1 MKHAQHLALVA
12 CLLMVTAAAA
22 APQTVALT
30 PPEEVGLSAERL
42 QRIDDK
48 LTEYVDRGL
57 IAGAVVGVA
66 RRGKVVRLDAV
77 GMADIAQHRQMR
89 TDVIFRIASMTK
101 PIVTVAALT
110 LYEEGRLGLDDP
122 VSKYVPEFKRLKVY
136 SSMTKEGLAAKRE
149 MTIRDLLTHTSGL
162 TYGLF
167 GETPVDSAYRA
178 ANLTAGTLRD
188 LVRKLSELPLLHQP
202 GERWEYSWSTDVL
215 GYVIETVSHQPLD
228 EFLAQR
234 VLLPLGMR
242 STGFY
247 VAPDQ
252 RSRLAA
258 MYNLSSSGHLEP
270 LADPRDSRPVFL
282 SGGGGLVST
291 AADYLRFSQM
301 LLNKGSLDGI
311 HLLNASTV
319 DLMTR
324 NHIAA
329 AALPLHSSLKELD
342 DYVQGYGFGFGVRV
356 LLDRGRLGT
365 GSNGAFGWSGARN
378 TFVWVDPTEELIG
391 VVMIQLSPFRRF
403 PIDRDVERLLYESIL
418 R

>member
-1 MKHAQHLALVA
+1 MKHAMHLELVA
-12 CLLMVTAAAA
+12 CLLLTTTPTAASQAI
-22 APQTVALT
+22 ALT
-30 PPEEVGLSAERL
+30 PAEAVGLSAERL

-48 LTEYVDRGL
+48 LTEYVDQGL
-57 IAGAVVGVA
+57 IAGGVVAVA
-66 RRGKVVRLDAV
+66 RRGKVVRFDAV
-77 GMADIAQHRQMR
+77 GMADIEKHRPMQ
-89 TDVIFRIASMTK
+89 TDAIFRIASMTK
-101 PIVTVAALT
+101 PIVTVAAMT
-110 LYEEGRLGLDDP
+110 LYEDGRLGLDDP

-136 SSMTKEGLAAKRE
+136 SPITTDGVPAKRGV
-149 MTIRDLLTHTSGL
+149 TIRDLLSHTSGL

-188 LVRKLSELPLLHQP
+188 LVRKLSDLPLLHQP

-215 GYVIETVSHQPLD
+215 AYVIETVSHQPLD
-228 EFLAQR
+228 EFLSKR

-247 VAPDQ
+247 VPPDQ
-252 RSRLAA
+252 LGRLAA
-258 MYNLSSSGHLEP
+258 MYNLSSSAHLEP
-270 LADPRDSRPVFL
+270 VADPRASRPAFL

-301 LLNKGSLDGI
+301 LLNKGSLDGV

-319 DLMTR
+319 DLMTS
-324 NHIAA
+324 NHIPA

-342 DYVQGYGFGFGVRV
+342 DYMQGYGFGFGVRV
-356 LLDRGRLGT
+356 LLDRDGVGT
-365 GSNGAFGWSGARN
+365 GSKGAFGWSGARN
-378 TFVWVDPTEELIG
+378 TFVWIDPTEELIG
-391 VVMIQLSPFRRF
+391 IMMIQLAPFRRL
-403 PIDRDVERLLYESIL
+403 PIDREVERLLYQSIV